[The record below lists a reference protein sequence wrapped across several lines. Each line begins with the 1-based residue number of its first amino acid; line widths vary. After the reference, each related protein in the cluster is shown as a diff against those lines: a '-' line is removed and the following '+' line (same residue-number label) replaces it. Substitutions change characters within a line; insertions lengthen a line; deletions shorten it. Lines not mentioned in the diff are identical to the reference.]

1 MDKKDV
7 RILVVD
13 DEPMMA
19 DSLKQNLIEE
29 GYSVDIAA
37 TGTEAIELFDQGGHH
52 LAICDLYLP
61 DMDGLEVMRHIKDTR
76 PTHRSNCCYRP
87 WHGGQSSRSNARPGR
102 LILWKRTTLNLKT
115 LQRRIENALKQR
127 ELVTENANMRRQL
140 STRSEYFNIIGSAK
154 SMQTIYETIE
164 SVAKS
169 DANVLIVGESGT
181 GKELIANAIHY
192 QSLRSKKPFIKVNC
206 AALPKELIESELFG
220 HTKGAFTGAH
230 AEKEGL
236 VQHAAGGSLMLDEIA
251 EMPVE
256 LQPKLLRVLQ
266 ERSYRKIG
274 SEKTYAV
281 DFRLIS
287 STNRPPADA
296 IRDGLLRDDLF
307 YRISTITI
315 HVPPLRE
322 RNEDIQLLTEHFL
335 HMYTQKYDRQIAG
348 CFPGSIP
355 KIVWP
360 WWPGNVRELQNV
372 IERAVLLAKGNRIE
386 PVDLPFDNGSLPEG
400 SPAGLGWDVPPNMTL
415 EDIERLVIEKTLQ
428 RTGGNKQAAANLL
441 GIYRPRLY
449 SKIRK
454 YNIDVASSNVRLNNF
469 IPTCQPLNET
479 ELEVGPLI
487 GGRLQSI
494 DALRGIAALGV
505 VLYHA
510 VLQTPNLVPNNFFR
524 WPVNLLQ
531 FVSSFGYIGVF
542 LFFVISGFCIH
553 LQWAKSRAAGKP
565 SRFSLEPSGDAEFA
579 GFILLT

>member
-1 MDKKDV
+1 MEKKDV

-13 DEPMMA
+13 DEEFTT
-19 DSLKQNLIEE
+19 DSLKLNLVEE
-29 GYSVDIAA
+29 GYSVDTAG
-37 TGTEAIELFDQGGHH
+37 TGGQAIELFDQGGHH
-52 LAICDLYLP
+52 LAICDLQLP
-61 DMDGLEVMRHIKDTR
+61 DMDGLEVMRHMKD
-76 PTHRSNCCYRP
+76 
-87 WHGGQSSRSNARPGR
+87 ARPNTEVIMVTAHG
-102 LILWKRTTLNLKT
+102 TTPKAVEATKAGAFDFVDKPLNFEELA
-115 LQRRIENALKQR
+115 LRVQNALQHR
-127 ELVTENANMRRQL
+127 ELVDENANLRRQM
-140 STRSEYFNIIGSAK
+140 STRSEYYNMIGSSK
-154 SMQTIYETIE
+154 PMQTVYETIDA
-164 SVAKS
+164 VAES

-192 QSLRSKKPFIKVNC
+192 KSLRRKPFIKVNC

-230 AEKEGL
+230 ADKEGL

-296 IRDGLLRDDLF
+296 IREGLLRDDLF

-315 HVPPLRE
+315 HVPPLRD
-322 RNEDIQLLTEHFL
+322 RSEDIQRLTEHFL
-335 HMYTQKYDRQIAG
+335 HMYAQKYDRPVGGVSQAAYQRLFG
-348 CFPGSIP
+348 HT
-355 KIVWP
+355 
-360 WWPGNVRELQNV
+360 WPGNVRELQNV

-400 SPAGLGWDVPPNMTL
+400 SAAGTAWDVPPNMTL

-454 YNIDVASSNVRLNNF
+454 YNIDVA
-469 IPTCQPLNET
+469 
-479 ELEVGPLI
+479 
-487 GGRLQSI
+487 
-494 DALRGIAALGV
+494 AL
-505 VLYHA
+505 
-510 VLQTPNLVPNNFFR
+510 
-524 WPVNLLQ
+524 
-531 FVSSFGYIGVF
+531 VS
-542 LFFVISGFCIH
+542 
-553 LQWAKSRAAGKP
+553 
-565 SRFSLEPSGDAEFA
+565 
-579 GFILLT
+579 T

>member
-1 MDKKDV
+1 MENNDV
-7 RILVVD
+7 RILVIDD
-13 DEPMMA
+13 DEATA
-19 DSLKQNLIEE
+19 DSLKLNLHEE
-29 GYSVDIAA
+29 GYTVDTAA
-37 TGTEAIELFDQGGHH
+37 TGGQAIELFDQGGHH
-52 LAICDLYLP
+52 LAICDLQLP
-61 DMDGLEVMRHIKDTR
+61 DMDGLEVMRHMKD
-76 PTHRSNCCYRP
+76 
-87 WHGGQSSRSNARPGR
+87 ARPNTEVIVVTAHG
-102 LILWKRTTLNLKT
+102 TTTKAVEATKAGAFDFVDKPLDFEELA
-115 LQRRIENALKQR
+115 LRVQNALKHR
-127 ELVTENANMRRQL
+127 ELIDENTELRRQM
-140 STRSEYFNIIGSAK
+140 STRSEYFNIIGGSK
-154 SMQTIYETIE
+154 PMQTIYETIDA
-164 SVAKS
+164 VAKS

-192 QSLRSKKPFIKVNC
+192 KSLRARKPFIKVNC

-230 AEKEGL
+230 ADKEGL

-335 HMYTQKYDRQIAG
+335 HMYAQKYERPIEGVSQAAYQRLFG
-348 CFPGSIP
+348 HA
-355 KIVWP
+355 
-360 WWPGNVRELQNV
+360 WPGNVRELQNV
-372 IERAVLLAKGNRIE
+372 IERAVLLAKGNRVE

-400 SPAGLGWDVPPNMTL
+400 EPPGAAWDVPANMSL

-454 YNIDVASSNVRLNNF
+454 YNIDVAALVSATLRSEISKF
-469 IPTCQPLNET
+469 QTSDPIP
-479 ELEVGPLI
+479 
-487 GGRLQSI
+487 
-494 DALRGIAALGV
+494 
-505 VLYHA
+505 
-510 VLQTPNLVPNNFFR
+510 
-524 WPVNLLQ
+524 
-531 FVSSFGYIGVF
+531 
-542 LFFVISGFCIH
+542 
-553 LQWAKSRAAGKP
+553 
-565 SRFSLEPSGDAEFA
+565 
-579 GFILLT
+579 

>member
-1 MDKKDV
+1 MNTTAAVTFKENKRVENKNV

-19 DSLKQNLIEE
+19 DSLKQNLMEE
-29 GYSVDIAA
+29 GFSVDTAA
-37 TGTEAIELFDQGGHH
+37 TGAEAIELFDQGGHH
-52 LAICDLYLP
+52 LAICDLQLP
-61 DMDGLEVMRHIKDTR
+61 DMDGLEVMRHMKDAR
-76 PTHRSNCCYRP
+76 PTTEVIVVTGYGSV
-87 WHGGQSSRSNARPGR
+87 ARAVEATKAGAFYFVEKPFDFEEIQP
-102 LILWKRTTLNLKT
+102 LVDK
-115 LQRRIENALKQR
+115 ALERR
-127 ELVTENANMRRQL
+127 ELVAETTSMRRQL

-154 SMQTIYETIE
+154 SMQAIYETIE

-192 QSLRSKKPFIKVNC
+192 NSLRSKKPFIKVNC

-230 AEKEGL
+230 ADKEGL
-236 VQHAAGGSLMLDEIA
+236 VQHAARGSLMLDEIA

-315 HVPPLRE
+315 HVPPLRD

-335 HMYTQKYDRQIAG
+335 HMYAQKYERAIGGVSQAAYQRLFG
-348 CFPGSIP
+348 HL
-355 KIVWP
+355 
-360 WWPGNVRELQNV
+360 WPGNVRELQNV
-372 IERAVLLAKGNRIE
+372 MERAVLLAKGNRIE
-386 PVDLPFDNGSLPEG
+386 PVDLPFDNGSLPETG
-400 SPAGLGWDVPPNMTL
+400 SAGPGWDVPPNMTL
-415 EDIERLVIEKTLQ
+415 EDIERLVIERTLQ

-454 YNIDVASSNVRLNNF
+454 YNIDVTS
-469 IPTCQPLNET
+469 
-479 ELEVGPLI
+479 
-487 GGRLQSI
+487 
-494 DALRGIAALGV
+494 
-505 VLYHA
+505 
-510 VLQTPNLVPNNFFR
+510 LV
-524 WPVNLLQ
+524 
-531 FVSSFGYIGVF
+531 S
-542 LFFVISGFCIH
+542 
-553 LQWAKSRAAGKP
+553 A
-565 SRFSLEPSGDAEFA
+565 
-579 GFILLT
+579 

>member
-1 MDKKDV
+1 VEKKDV

-13 DEPMMA
+13 DEESTA
-19 DSLKQNLIEE
+19 DSLRLNLVEE
-29 GYSVDIAA
+29 GYSVDTAG
-37 TGTEAIELFDQGGHH
+37 TGGQAIELFDQGGHH
-52 LAICDLYLP
+52 LAICDLQLP
-61 DMDGLEVMRHIKDTR
+61 DMDGLEVMRHMKD
-76 PTHRSNCCYRP
+76 
-87 WHGGQSSRSNARPGR
+87 ARPNTEVIMVTAHG
-102 LILWKRTTLNLKT
+102 TTPRVVEATKAGAFDFVDKPLDFEELSIRV
-115 LQRRIENALKQR
+115 QNALKHR
-127 ELVTENANMRRQL
+127 ELIDENANLRRQM
-140 STRSEYFNIIGSAK
+140 STRSEYSNIIGSSK
-154 SMQTIYETIE
+154 SMQTIYETIDA
-164 SVAKS
+164 VAKS

-192 QSLRSKKPFIKVNC
+192 KSLRQRKPFIKVNC

-230 AEKEGL
+230 ADKEGL

-251 EMPVE
+251 EMPIE

-315 HVPPLRE
+315 HVPPLRD
-322 RNEDIQLLTEHFL
+322 RSEDIQLLTEHFL
-335 HMYTQKYDRQIAG
+335 RMYAQKYDRQIAG
-348 CFPGSIP
+348 VSQAAYQRLFGHT
-355 KIVWP
+355 
-360 WWPGNVRELQNV
+360 WPGNVRELQNV
-372 IERAVLLAKGNRIE
+372 IERAVLLAKGNRVE

-400 SPAGLGWDVPPNMTL
+400 SSAGTGWDVPPNMTL

-454 YNIDVASSNVRLNNF
+454 YNIDVA
-469 IPTCQPLNET
+469 
-479 ELEVGPLI
+479 G
-487 GGRLQSI
+487 
-494 DALRGIAALGV
+494 
-505 VLYHA
+505 
-510 VLQTPNLVPNNFFR
+510 LV
-524 WPVNLLQ
+524 
-531 FVSSFGYIGVF
+531 S
-542 LFFVISGFCIH
+542 
-553 LQWAKSRAAGKP
+553 A
-565 SRFSLEPSGDAEFA
+565 
-579 GFILLT
+579 

>member
-1 MDKKDV
+1 LEKRDV

-13 DEPMMA
+13 DEPTMA
-19 DSLKQNLIEE
+19 DSLKQNLVEE
-29 GYSVDIAA
+29 GYSVDTAA
-37 TGTEAIELFDQGGHH
+37 TGAEAIELFDQGGHH
-52 LAICDLYLP
+52 LAICDLQLP
-61 DMDGLEVMRHIKDTR
+61 DIDGLNVVRHIKDAKPLTEVIVL
-76 PTHRSNCCYRP
+76 TG
-87 WHGGQSSRSNARPGR
+87 HGSGPRAFEASKAGAFDFVEKDDNFEFE
-102 LILWKRTTLNLKT
+102 TLL
-115 LQRRIENALKQR
+115 RRIQNALKQR
-127 ELVTENANMRRQL
+127 ALVTENANMLRQL
-140 STRSEYFNIIGSAK
+140 STRSEYFNIIGSSK
-154 SMQTIYETIE
+154 PMQTIYETIE

-192 QSLRSKKPFIKVNC
+192 NSLRARKPFIKVNC

-230 AEKEGL
+230 ADKEGL
-236 VQHAAGGSLMLDEIA
+236 VQHAASGSLMLDEIA

-296 IRDGLLRDDLF
+296 IREGLLRDDLF

-315 HVPPLRE
+315 HVPPLRD
-322 RNEDIQLLTEHFL
+322 RSEDIQLLTEHFL
-335 HMYTQKYDRQIAG
+335 LMYAHKYDRAIAG
-348 CFPGSIP
+348 VSQAAYQRLFGHP
-355 KIVWP
+355 
-360 WWPGNVRELQNV
+360 WPGNVRELQNV

-386 PVDLPFDNGSLPEG
+386 PVDLPFDNGSPPEG
-400 SPAGLGWDVPPNMTL
+400 SPGGASWDVPANMTL

-454 YNIDVASSNVRLNNF
+454 YNIDVA
-469 IPTCQPLNET
+469 
-479 ELEVGPLI
+479 
-487 GGRLQSI
+487 
-494 DALRGIAALGV
+494 AL
-505 VLYHA
+505 
-510 VLQTPNLVPNNFFR
+510 
-524 WPVNLLQ
+524 
-531 FVSSFGYIGVF
+531 VS
-542 LFFVISGFCIH
+542 
-553 LQWAKSRAAGKP
+553 A
-565 SRFSLEPSGDAEFA
+565 
-579 GFILLT
+579 

>member
-1 MDKKDV
+1 MEKKDV

-13 DEPMMA
+13 DEPTMA

-29 GYSVDIAA
+29 GYGVDTAA
-37 TGTEAIELFDQGGHH
+37 TGAEAIELFDQGGHH
-52 LAICDLYLP
+52 LAICDLQLP
-61 DMDGLEVMRHIKDTR
+61 DIDGLEVMRHIKDAR
-76 PTHRSNCCYRP
+76 PTTEVIVVTGHGSVAKAVEATKAGAFDFVDKPFDFEELQHRV
-87 WHGGQSSRSNARPGR
+87 
-102 LILWKRTTLNLKT
+102 
-115 LQRRIENALKQR
+115 ENALKQR
-127 ELVTENANMRRQL
+127 ELLTENENMRRQL

-154 SMQTIYETIE
+154 QMQTIYETIE

-192 QSLRSKKPFIKVNC
+192 NSLRARKPFIKVNC

-230 AEKEGL
+230 ADKEGL

-315 HVPPLRE
+315 HVPPLRD
-322 RNEDIQLLTEHFL
+322 RSEDIQLLTEHFL
-335 HMYTQKYDRQIAG
+335 HMYAQKYDRAIAG
-348 CFPGSIP
+348 VSQAAYQRLFGHA
-355 KIVWP
+355 
-360 WWPGNVRELQNV
+360 WPGNVRELQNV

-386 PVDLPFDNGSLPEG
+386 PVDLPFDNGALPEG
-400 SPAGLGWDVPPNMTL
+400 SPAGAGWDVPPNMTL

-454 YNIDVASSNVRLNNF
+454 YNIDVSS
-469 IPTCQPLNET
+469 
-479 ELEVGPLI
+479 
-487 GGRLQSI
+487 
-494 DALRGIAALGV
+494 
-505 VLYHA
+505 
-510 VLQTPNLVPNNFFR
+510 LVT
-524 WPVNLLQ
+524 
-531 FVSSFGYIGVF
+531 
-542 LFFVISGFCIH
+542 
-553 LQWAKSRAAGKP
+553 A
-565 SRFSLEPSGDAEFA
+565 
-579 GFILLT
+579 

>member
-1 MDKKDV
+1 VGTKDI

-19 DSLKQNLIEE
+19 DSLKQNLTEE
-29 GYSVDIAA
+29 GYTVDTCS
-37 TGTEAIELFDQGGHH
+37 TGTEAIELFDRGAHH
-52 LAICDLYLP
+52 LAICDLQLP
-61 DMDGLEVMRHIKDTR
+61 DMDGLDVMRHMKD
-76 PTHRSNCCYRP
+76 
-87 WHGGQSSRSNARPGR
+87 ARPATEVIVVTGYGTVAKAVEAIR
-102 LILWKRTTLNLKT
+102 AGAFYFVEKPFDFEEMLPLVKR
-115 LQRRIENALKQR
+115 ALERR
-127 ELVTENANMRRQL
+127 ELMAETANMRRQM
-140 STRSEYFNIIGSAK
+140 STRAEYFNIIGASK
-154 SMQTIYETIE
+154 QMQQIYETIE

-192 QSLRSKKPFIKVNC
+192 NSLRSKKPFIKVNC

-230 AEKEGL
+230 ADKEGL

-281 DFRLIS
+281 DFRLIT
-287 STNRPPADA
+287 STNRMPADA

-322 RNEDIQLLTEHFL
+322 RTDDIQLLTDHFL
-335 HMYTQKYDRQIAG
+335 KMYSEKYERPITGVSQAAYQRLFG
-348 CFPGSIP
+348 HA
-355 KIVWP
+355 
-360 WWPGNVRELQNV
+360 WPGNVRELQNV
-372 IERAVLLAKGNRIE
+372 LERAVLLAKGNKIE
-386 PVDLPFDNGSLPEG
+386 PVDLPFDNGTAPEG
-400 SPAGLGWDVPPNMTL
+400 LPGGSAWDVPPNMTL
-415 EDIERLVIEKTLQ
+415 EDIEKLVIEKTLQ

-454 YNIDVASSNVRLNNF
+454 YNIDV
-469 IPTCQPLNET
+469 P
-479 ELEVGPLI
+479 
-487 GGRLQSI
+487 
-494 DALRGIAALGV
+494 AL
-505 VLYHA
+505 
-510 VLQTPNLVPNNFFR
+510 
-524 WPVNLLQ
+524 
-531 FVSSFGYIGVF
+531 VS
-542 LFFVISGFCIH
+542 
-553 LQWAKSRAAGKP
+553 A
-565 SRFSLEPSGDAEFA
+565 
-579 GFILLT
+579 

>member
-1 MDKKDV
+1 VEKKDV

-13 DEPMMA
+13 DEESTT
-19 DSLKQNLIEE
+19 DSLKLNLVEE
-29 GYSVDIAA
+29 GYSVDTAS
-37 TGTEAIELFDQGGHH
+37 TGGQAIEFFDQGGHQ
-52 LAICDLYLP
+52 LAICDLQLP
-61 DMDGLEVMRHIKDTR
+61 DMDGLEVMRHMKD
-76 PTHRSNCCYRP
+76 
-87 WHGGQSSRSNARPGR
+87 ARPNTEVIMVTAHG
-102 LILWKRTTLNLKT
+102 TTSRAVEATKAGAFDFVDKPLDFEELAI
-115 LQRRIENALKQR
+115 RIQNALKHR
-127 ELVTENANMRRQL
+127 ELIDENASLRRQM
-140 STRSEYFNIIGSAK
+140 STRSEYFNIIGSSK
-154 SMQTIYETIE
+154 PMQTIYETIDA
-164 SVAKS
+164 VAKS

-192 QSLRSKKPFIKVNC
+192 KSLRARKPFIKVNC

-230 AEKEGL
+230 ADKEGL

-274 SEKTYAV
+274 SEKTFAV

-315 HVPPLRE
+315 HVPPLRD
-322 RNEDIQLLTEHFL
+322 RSEDIQLLTEHFL
-335 HMYTQKYDRQIAG
+335 HLYAQKYERQIAG
-348 CFPGSIP
+348 VSQAAYQRLFGHT
-355 KIVWP
+355 
-360 WWPGNVRELQNV
+360 WPGNVRELQNV
-372 IERAVLLAKGNRIE
+372 IERAVLMGKGNRVE

-400 SPAGLGWDVPPNMTL
+400 SPAGTRWDVPPNMTL

-454 YNIDVASSNVRLNNF
+454 YNIDVA
-469 IPTCQPLNET
+469 
-479 ELEVGPLI
+479 G
-487 GGRLQSI
+487 
-494 DALRGIAALGV
+494 
-505 VLYHA
+505 
-510 VLQTPNLVPNNFFR
+510 LV
-524 WPVNLLQ
+524 
-531 FVSSFGYIGVF
+531 S
-542 LFFVISGFCIH
+542 
-553 LQWAKSRAAGKP
+553 A
-565 SRFSLEPSGDAEFA
+565 
-579 GFILLT
+579 

>member
-1 MDKKDV
+1 MNTTGTATIKEEEKRVENKDV

-13 DEPMMA
+13 DEPTMA
-19 DSLKQNLIEE
+19 DSLKQNLMEE
-29 GYSVDIAA
+29 GFVVDTAA
-37 TGTEAIELFDQGGHH
+37 NGAEAIELFDQGGHH
-52 LAICDLYLP
+52 LAVCDLQLP
-61 DMDGLEVMRHIKDTR
+61 DMDGLEVMRHMKDAR
-76 PTHRSNCCYRP
+76 PTTEVIVVTGYGSV
-87 WHGGQSSRSNARPGR
+87 ARAVEATKAGAFYFVEKPFDFEEIQP
-102 LILWKRTTLNLKT
+102 LVEK
-115 LQRRIENALKQR
+115 ALERR
-127 ELVTENANMRRQL
+127 ELVAETTNMRRQL
-140 STRSEYFNIIGSAK
+140 STRSEYFNIIGAAK

-192 QSLRSKKPFIKVNC
+192 NSLRSKKPFIKVNC

-287 STNRPPADA
+287 STNRLPADA

-322 RNEDIQLLTEHFL
+322 RSEDIQLLTEHFL
-335 HMYTQKYDRQIAG
+335 HMYAHKYERPIDGVSQAAYQRL
-348 CFPGSIP
+348 FSHT
-355 KIVWP
+355 
-360 WWPGNVRELQNV
+360 WPGNVRELQNV
-372 IERAVLLAKGNRIE
+372 IERAVLLAKNNRIE
-386 PVDLPFDNGSLPEG
+386 PVDLPFDNGTVPEAG
-400 SPAGLGWDVPPNMTL
+400 SASPGWEVPPNMTL

-454 YNIDVASSNVRLNNF
+454 YNIDV
-469 IPTCQPLNET
+469 P
-479 ELEVGPLI
+479 G
-487 GGRLQSI
+487 
-494 DALRGIAALGV
+494 
-505 VLYHA
+505 
-510 VLQTPNLVPNNFFR
+510 LV
-524 WPVNLLQ
+524 
-531 FVSSFGYIGVF
+531 S
-542 LFFVISGFCIH
+542 
-553 LQWAKSRAAGKP
+553 A
-565 SRFSLEPSGDAEFA
+565 
-579 GFILLT
+579 